1 MADAVGG
8 LNRIDLSLNR
18 RKKEVFSG
26 RNELMGRKVKYILA
40 IVCAITAAVGAAI
53 FAVLMKKKLEN
64 GVTVSG
70 GANVTL
76 TAESTKSIE
85 ANIGGLYP
93 GERREYVIDVKL
105 DQAENSEIVIAFRDK
120 DTNGKLK
127 NYIGVTVTS
136 GDTSVEKSLKELL
149 EGSEELRFDGSTTQ
163 IVIVYTMRQDAGNES
178 QGATADFYIDIS
190 AKTAQNSN
198 ADNAENNENT
208 GNTENDGNVAKTE

>member
-1 MADAVGG
+1 M
-8 LNRIDLSLNR
+8 S
-18 RKKEVFSG
+18 
-26 RNELMGRKVKYILA
+26 RKVKYILA
-40 IVCAITAAVGAAI
+40 IVCAVTAAVGAAI
-53 FAVLMKKKLEN
+53 FAVLIKKKLEN
-64 GVTVSG
+64 GVTISG

-85 ANIGGLYP
+85 ANICGLYP

-136 GDTSVEKSLKELL
+136 GDASVDKSLKELL
-149 EGSEELRFDGSTTQ
+149 EGGEELRFNGSTTQ

-198 ADNAENNENT
+198 AENAENNENPENN
-208 GNTENDGNVAKTE
+208 GNAAKTE